1 MTTQFKLAAALIL
14 SGMIVAGCQ
23 KPAEKA
29 DAPATPA
36 AQPVASPD
44 VFPFT
49 IGTLQAV
56 ALKDSGMAVP
66 LADTPWSDHAGVR
79 QVLTAAGL
87 PADAVNL
94 SIQPLLVRDG
104 DRVVLIDT
112 GNGPGATPPGHLLT
126 SLQAAGVNPAQITD
140 VLISHAH
147 GDHVGGLIGTDG
159 ALAFPNATIRM
170 SAAEWDYAKAGAE
183 AAGAGPLL
191 AAITSKVETF
201 EPGAQV
207 TPSITAVALQGHTPG
222 HSGYEIVSGQDRLL
236 YLGDSLHSSVI
247 SVERPEFV
255 NKWDSDSDAAIAT
268 RLALLGRGATQSLRV
283 YGVHFPFPGLGTFRR
298 QDDGFVWVPETAGQ
312 PEAPR

>member
-23 KPAEKA
+23 KPADKA
-29 DAPATPA
+29 EAPAAPAAPA
-36 AQPVASPD
+36 AQPVASTD
-44 VFPFT
+44 IYPFQ
-49 IGTLQAV
+49 IGALQAV
-56 ALKDSGMAVP
+56 ALKDGTMSVP

-87 PADAVNL
+87 PGDTVNL
-94 SIQPLLVRDG
+94 SIQPLLLRDG

-112 GNGPGATPPGHLLT
+112 GNGAGGTPAGHLMT
-126 SLQAAGVNPAQITD
+126 SLREAGVQPAQVTD

-147 GDHVGGLIGTDG
+147 GDHVGGLVGTDG
-159 ALAFPNATIRM
+159 KLSFPNATIRM

-191 AAITSKVETF
+191 AAITPRVETF

-222 HSGYEIVSGQDRLL
+222 HTGYEIVSGQDRLL
-236 YLGDSLHSSVI
+236 YLGDALHSSVI
-247 SVERPEFV
+247 SVERPDFV
-255 NKWDSDSDAAIAT
+255 NTWDSDSDAAIAT

-283 YGVHFPFPGLGTFRR
+283 YGVHFPFPGLGAFRR
-298 QDDGFVWVPETAGQ
+298 QDDGFVWVPEVAAQ
-312 PEAPR
+312 P